1 MTKWL
6 PGEKYPDELVPDA
19 THVKGGKIEHGIPER
34 PLIHICCNKDHFGD
48 MNVDAD
54 PTNEP
59 DVVADVLE
67 GLPFDDDSFA
77 ASFADVPWVGNW
89 MQNTSK
95 CIKEMLRVAPVAY
108 VMSPWLYGASWCRP
122 TDIKVSWRPGVNKP
136 ILFVRYERNEVKE

>member
-59 DVVADVLE
+59 DLVADVLE
-67 GLPFDDDSFA
+67 GLPFEDDSFA
-77 ASFADVPWVGNW
+77 SSLP
-89 MQNTSK
+89 
-95 CIKEMLRVAPVAY
+95 
-108 VMSPWLYGASWCRP
+108 
-122 TDIKVSWRPGVNKP
+122 
-136 ILFVRYERNEVKE
+136 